1 MWKHVGRILNLI
13 ALQLPIFCKMYFKV
27 LMKQF
32 QQFLA
37 ILASKK
43 FEDFHS
49 LQEMIYIFNIFHFL
63 QILYSA
69 DGTVARGR
77 GRGKGRGGVSIKLI
91 YFIEPYLQF
100 KSSCS
105 QLKN

>member
-27 LMKQF
+27 RMKQF

-37 ILASKK
+37 IFASKK

-49 LQEMIYIFNIFHFL
+49 L
-63 QILYSA
+63 
-69 DGTVARGR
+69 
-77 GRGKGRGGVSIKLI
+77 
-91 YFIEPYLQF
+91 
-100 KSSCS
+100 
-105 QLKN
+105 